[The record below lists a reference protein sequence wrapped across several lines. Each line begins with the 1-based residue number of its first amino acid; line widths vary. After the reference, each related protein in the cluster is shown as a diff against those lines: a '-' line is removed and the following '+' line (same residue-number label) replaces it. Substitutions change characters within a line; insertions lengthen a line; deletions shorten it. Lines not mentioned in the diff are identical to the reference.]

1 MTKAG
6 MKTPEKGK
14 TGNKRYQPYEPPKIS
29 TVEPEPDS
37 GNLLKRLME
46 SDESRLTEPII
57 SLDSRT
63 EFDGRESWEKDRGD
77 RGILKLYNVYNDD
90 NTLKLELKEVNEDG
104 SEISRCNAKIDS
116 IKLKYDF
123 LSQIRSTDSTKRG
136 YGTNL
141 LYLLAK
147 ARNDEIV
154 HNGINY
160 NEITIRDFLPVIFN
174 PFRNLFH
181 LSVTLWSEKF
191 KISSPQFTLFEP
203 FYREELSGVVYI
215 LYNHENTEED
225 SLEKE
230 IETLKEEKIR
240 LLAEMEN
247 LRKRFEREKV
257 ETIKFGSINLARDI
271 LSPGDNLERAL
282 DALPEDE
289 NHPESIKNLIDGLKM
304 VLKEYKSTLEKHGVK
319 KIETLNKKFDHNFHQ
334 AMMEV
339 ENNDVEEGTVVQE
352 VQSGYTMHDRLLR
365 AAMVGVSKKPVAKKE
380 EPTEEK
386 EEDNPEN
393 ESKEKS

>member
-1 MTKAG
+1 MV
-6 MKTPEKGK
+6 EKK
-14 TGNKRYQPYEPPKIS
+14 EEDNQQEEIK
-29 TVEPEPDS
+29 EPDS
-37 GNLLKRLME
+37 ENIE
-46 SDESRLTEPII
+46 NEEDNNDSQENTDTEEI
-57 SLDSRT
+57 
-63 EFDGRESWEKDRGD
+63 
-77 RGILKLYNVYNDD
+77 
-90 NTLKLELKEVNEDG
+90 KED
-104 SEISRCNAKIDS
+104 
-116 IKLKYDF
+116 
-123 LSQIRSTDSTKRG
+123 
-136 YGTNL
+136 
-141 LYLLAK
+141 
-147 ARNDEIV
+147 
-154 HNGINY
+154 
-160 NEITIRDFLPVIFN
+160 
-174 PFRNLFH
+174 
-181 LSVTLWSEKF
+181 
-191 KISSPQFTLFEP
+191 
-203 FYREELSGVVYI
+203 
-215 LYNHENTEED
+215 ENTEED

-304 VLKEYKSTLEKHGVK
+304 VLKEYKNTLEKHGVK
-319 KIETLNKKFDHNFHQ
+319 KIETLNQKFDHNFHQ

-365 AAMVGVSKKPVAKKE
+365 AAMVGVSKKPVAKTE
-380 EPTEEK
+380 EPKEEK
-386 EEDNPEN
+386 EEDNTEN

>member
-1 MTKAG
+1 MV
-6 MKTPEKGK
+6 EKK
-14 TGNKRYQPYEPPKIS
+14 EEDNQQEEIK
-29 TVEPEPDS
+29 EPDS
-37 GNLLKRLME
+37 ENIE
-46 SDESRLTEPII
+46 
-57 SLDSRT
+57 
-63 EFDGRESWEKDRGD
+63 
-77 RGILKLYNVYNDD
+77 
-90 NTLKLELKEVNEDG
+90 
-104 SEISRCNAKIDS
+104 
-116 IKLKYDF
+116 
-123 LSQIRSTDSTKRG
+123 
-136 YGTNL
+136 
-141 LYLLAK
+141 
-147 ARNDEIV
+147 NDED
-154 HNGINY
+154 NND
-160 NEITIRDFLPVIFN
+160 T
-174 PFRNLFH
+174 
-181 LSVTLWSEKF
+181 
-191 KISSPQFTLFEP
+191 Q
-203 FYREELSGVVYI
+203 
-215 LYNHENTEED
+215 ENTDTEETTEDKNSEED

-304 VLKEYKSTLEKHGVK
+304 VLKEYKNTLEKHGVK
-319 KIETLNKKFDHNFHQ
+319 KIETLNQKFDHNFHQ

-339 ENNDVEEGTVVQE
+339 ENNEVEEGTVVQE

-365 AAMVGVSKKPVAKKE
+365 AAMVGVSKKPVAKTE
-380 EPTEEK
+380 EPKEEK

>member
-1 MTKAG
+1 MV
-6 MKTPEKGK
+6 E
-14 TGNKRYQPYEPPKIS
+14 NKEEDNQQEEI
-29 TVEPEPDS
+29 EEPDS
-37 GNLLKRLME
+37 ENIE
-46 SDESRLTEPII
+46 NEEDNNDSQENTDTEET
-57 SLDSRT
+57 S
-63 EFDGRESWEKDRGD
+63 
-77 RGILKLYNVYNDD
+77 
-90 NTLKLELKEVNEDG
+90 ED
-104 SEISRCNAKIDS
+104 
-116 IKLKYDF
+116 
-123 LSQIRSTDSTKRG
+123 
-136 YGTNL
+136 
-141 LYLLAK
+141 
-147 ARNDEIV
+147 
-154 HNGINY
+154 
-160 NEITIRDFLPVIFN
+160 
-174 PFRNLFH
+174 
-181 LSVTLWSEKF
+181 
-191 KISSPQFTLFEP
+191 
-203 FYREELSGVVYI
+203 
-215 LYNHENTEED
+215 ENTEED

-304 VLKEYKSTLEKHGVK
+304 VLKEYKSALEKHGVK
-319 KIETLNKKFDHNFHQ
+319 KIETLNQKFDHNFHQ

-365 AAMVGVSKKPVAKKE
+365 AAMVGVSKKQAAKTE

-386 EEDNPEN
+386 EEDNSEN
-393 ESKEKS
+393 ERKEKS

>member
-1 MTKAG
+1 MV
-6 MKTPEKGK
+6 EKK
-14 TGNKRYQPYEPPKIS
+14 EEDNQQEEIK
-29 TVEPEPDS
+29 EPDS
-37 GNLLKRLME
+37 ENIE
-46 SDESRLTEPII
+46 NEEDNN
-57 SLDSRT
+57 DSQ
-63 EFDGRESWEKDRGD
+63 E
-77 RGILKLYNVYNDD
+77 N
-90 NTLKLELKEVNEDG
+90 
-104 SEISRCNAKIDS
+104 
-116 IKLKYDF
+116 
-123 LSQIRSTDSTKRG
+123 TDS
-136 YGTNL
+136 
-141 LYLLAK
+141 
-147 ARNDEIV
+147 E
-154 HNGINY
+154 
-160 NEITIRDFLPVIFN
+160 EITED
-174 PFRNLFH
+174 
-181 LSVTLWSEKF
+181 
-191 KISSPQFTLFEP
+191 
-203 FYREELSGVVYI
+203 
-215 LYNHENTEED
+215 ENIEED

-247 LRKRFEREKV
+247 LRKRFEREKI

-304 VLKEYKSTLEKHGVK
+304 VLKEYKSTLEKNGVK
-319 KIETLNKKFDHNFHQ
+319 KIKTLNQKFDHNFHQ

-365 AAMVGVSKKPVAKKE
+365 AAMVGVSKKPVAKTE

>member
-1 MTKAG
+1 MV
-6 MKTPEKGK
+6 EKK
-14 TGNKRYQPYEPPKIS
+14 EEDNQQEEIK
-29 TVEPEPDS
+29 EPDS
-37 GNLLKRLME
+37 ENIE
-46 SDESRLTEPII
+46 NEEEINDSQETTDTEET
-57 SLDSRT
+57 T
-63 EFDGRESWEKDRGD
+63 ED
-77 RGILKLYNVYNDD
+77 
-90 NTLKLELKEVNEDG
+90 
-104 SEISRCNAKIDS
+104 
-116 IKLKYDF
+116 
-123 LSQIRSTDSTKRG
+123 
-136 YGTNL
+136 
-141 LYLLAK
+141 
-147 ARNDEIV
+147 
-154 HNGINY
+154 
-160 NEITIRDFLPVIFN
+160 
-174 PFRNLFH
+174 
-181 LSVTLWSEKF
+181 
-191 KISSPQFTLFEP
+191 
-203 FYREELSGVVYI
+203 
-215 LYNHENTEED
+215 ENTQED
-225 SLEKE
+225 NLEKE

-319 KIETLNKKFDHNFHQ
+319 KIETLNQKFDHNFHQ

-339 ENNDVEEGTVVQE
+339 ENNDVEEGKVVQE

-380 EPTEEK
+380 EETVEEK
-386 EEDNPEN
+386 EEDNSEN